1 MDDLICFFLEKSN
14 YCLCSVTQIP
24 IVPATLLL
32 HCKTIGS
39 YDGSWHEID
48 YAIGETISYLS
59 IIDARQET
67 SVDYLDSLWNCSG
80 IPLALY

>member
-1 MDDLICFFLEKSN
+1 MFLFLEKSN
-14 YCLCSVTQIP
+14 HCLCSVTQIP

-48 YAIGETISYLS
+48 YAIGETIKPPINHRCAPRDFGRLPELVSKTAVAS
-59 IIDARQET
+59 R
-67 SVDYLDSLWNCSG
+67 
-80 IPLALY
+80 LASH